1 MDREDWWNEDWFV
14 NNFDR
19 EPLDVEDIQDMAN
32 RNSYDILTE
41 KRTLSDIVDE
51 GMALAHNPDKIIV
64 SELEDIMQYFVETEE
79 YEKCAK
85 LRDLISFANVSNQL
99 RRVS

>member
-14 NNFDR
+14 NNFDL

-32 RNSYDILTE
+32 RNSYDILINRR
-41 KRTLSDIVDE
+41 KLSDIVDE
-51 GMALAHNPDKIIV
+51 GMALAHNPEKLVASEIEKIM
-64 SELEDIMQYFVETEE
+64 EYFIETEE

-85 LRDLISFANVSNQL
+85 LRDLIW
-99 RRVS
+99 RVNIINS

>member
-14 NNFDR
+14 NNFDL

-32 RNSYDILTE
+32 RNSYDILINRR
-41 KRTLSDIVDE
+41 KLSDIVDE
-51 GMALAHNPDKIIV
+51 GMALAHNPEKLIASEIEKIM
-64 SELEDIMQYFVETEE
+64 EYFIETEE

-85 LRDLISFANVSNQL
+85 LRDLIW
-99 RRVS
+99 RVNIINS

>member
-14 NNFDR
+14 NNFDL

-32 RNSYDILTE
+32 RNSYDILINRR
-41 KRTLSDIVDE
+41 KLSDIVDE
-51 GMALAHNPDKIIV
+51 GMALAHNPDKLIV
-64 SELEDIMQYFVETEE
+64 SEIEKIMEYFIETEE

-85 LRDLISFANVSNQL
+85 LRDLIW
-99 RRVS
+99 RVNIINS